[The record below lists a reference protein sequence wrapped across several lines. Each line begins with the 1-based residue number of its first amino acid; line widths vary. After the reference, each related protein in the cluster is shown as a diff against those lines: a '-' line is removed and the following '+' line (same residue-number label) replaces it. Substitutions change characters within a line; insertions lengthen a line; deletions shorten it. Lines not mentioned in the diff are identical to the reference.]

1 MFEAIRSR
9 AYDGLLDLMAD
20 VEMAALGVLGFVL
33 LLAVPISSPV
43 LGLSIGVLATGFL
56 AYSGR
61 NLLRRVRPR
70 TPAARTEP
78 SSGGRGVR

>member
-1 MFEAIRSR
+1 
-9 AYDGLLDLMAD
+9 
-20 VEMAALGVLGFVL
+20 
-33 LLAVPISSPV
+33 
-43 LGLSIGVLATGFL
+43 VLATGFL